1 MSPTIMVIDDNQD
14 EIEIMKRALIKTG
27 RVHKIK
33 TVLCGKTALELMR
46 GKEITPVLIFL
57 DLKMP
62 GMSGIETVRQIR
74 ADACLKH
81 IPVIMLTNS
90 TLESDKKEA
99 LDAGADAFLHKAFD
113 INQFCRDVKSALEC
127 WIKT

>member
-1 MSPTIMVIDDNQD
+1 MSHTIMVIDDNQE
-14 EIEIMKRALIKTG
+14 EIEIMRRALAKTG
-27 RVHKIK
+27 RVNEIK
-33 TVLCGKTALELMR
+33 TVLCGEAALELMR
-46 GKEITPVLIFL
+46 RKQLTPALIFL

-74 ADACLKH
+74 ADASLKH
-81 IPVIMLTNS
+81 IPVIILTNS

-113 INQFCRDVKSALEC
+113 LDQFCRDVKSALEC
-127 WIKT
+127 WLKP